1 MIDYKNIN
9 SQIIEKMF
17 DDSNKLLFIIN
28 KETKV
33 LDSNRCFD
41 KLKTTFE
48 YLNQVITYTQI
59 DFLMENIKKL
69 SSKNRCAK
77 FMTNFSFD
85 KTNIE
90 DIPQSF
96 EIIMCLNDDET
107 ITVLAEPL
115 PSLSNDDA
123 KMYLSLINEF
133 SMVSRELTKTKAKL
147 KKLNN
152 NLQEEV
158 EQKVTQL
165 REKDIILLKQAKD
178 AALGE
183 MIDSIAHQWKGPL
196 TIIKLIAE
204 SIKIDYEIFNEVNP
218 KDVTSNLCK
227 IESHVDHLVET
238 LDEFRGFFRPNI
250 NKEEVNLYQILKS
263 VNTLM
268 KDELIKGQIT
278 VNIEGD
284 ENLQV
289 NIIPNQFKHVLINL
303 ISNSRDAFKENNIK
317 KRVINFVIENENNK
331 AILKVYDNAGGA
343 KQEVIDNIFEANFT
357 TKEIGKGTG
366 IGLYMTKLIIDKI
379 DGKIEA
385 YNYESGL
392 CFKIV
397 FAD

>member
-1 MIDYKNIN
+1 MIDYKNLNNIMVEKLFEN
-9 SQIIEKMF
+9 S
-17 DDSNKLLFIIN
+17 DKLLFIIN
-28 KETKV
+28 KDTKI
-33 LDSNRCFD
+33 LDYNQSFSEYKN
-41 KLKTTFE
+41 KFE
-48 YLNQVITYTQI
+48 YLNQLITYTQV
-59 DFLMENIKKL
+59 DFFMKKIKNL
-69 SSKNRCAK
+69 NDENRCDR
-77 FMTNFSFD
+77 FITNFSFD
-85 KTNIE
+85 KNNIE
-90 DIPQSF
+90 DIPQTF
-96 EIIMCLNDDET
+96 KIIICLNEDDN
-107 ITVLAEPL
+107 ISVLAEPI

-123 KMYLSLINEF
+123 KMYLSLINDF
-133 SMVSRELTKTKAKL
+133 STTSRELTKTKSRL

-158 EQKVTQL
+158 EEKVKQL

-204 SIKIDYEIFNEVNP
+204 SIKIDFEILNEINP
-218 KDVTSNLCK
+218 DDLLSNLTK

-238 LDEFRGFFRPNI
+238 LDEFRSFFRPNI
-250 NKEEVNLYQILKS
+250 NKEEVNLYKILES

-331 AILKVYDNAGGA
+331 PTLKVYDNAGGA

-385 YNYESGL
+385 YNYEDGL
-392 CFKIV
+392 CFKIM
-397 FAD
+397 FSN

>member
-1 MIDYKNIN
+1 MKKIKNLN
-9 SQIIEKMF
+9 DE
-17 DDSNKLLFIIN
+17 DRCDRFI
-28 KETKV
+28 
-33 LDSNRCFD
+33 
-41 KLKTTFE
+41 
-48 YLNQVITYTQI
+48 
-59 DFLMENIKKL
+59 
-69 SSKNRCAK
+69 
-77 FMTNFSFD
+77 TNFSFD
-85 KTNIE
+85 KNNIE
-90 DIPQSF
+90 DIPQTF
-96 EIIMCLNDDET
+96 KIIICLNEDGN
-107 ITVLAEPL
+107 ISVLAEPI

-133 SMVSRELTKTKAKL
+133 STTSRELTKTKSRL

-158 EQKVTQL
+158 EEKVKQL

-204 SIKIDYEIFNEVNP
+204 SIKIDFEILNEINP
-218 KDVTSNLCK
+218 DNLLSNLTK
-227 IESHVDHLVET
+227 IDSHIDHLVET
-238 LDEFRGFFRPNI
+238 LDEFRSFFRPNI

-317 KRVINFVIENENNK
+317 KRLINFVIENENNK
-331 AILKVYDNAGGA
+331 PTLKVYDNAGGA

-385 YNYESGL
+385 YNYEDGL
-392 CFKIV
+392 CFKIM
-397 FAD
+397 FSN